1 MKVAIFAL
9 KLSIDMGELDDINTI
24 LLCDETKFYLKNG
37 DVEDA
42 IFYFGIS
49 VPKDLVAVIN
59 KDFKDALDQVRLKKA
74 VFHATEIFRTTR
86 PREKLIEALTQIIIK
101 YRLQCFCFKYPK
113 NLLFHASKNLNYLNN
128 DIIDFNKDE
137 FQALFYF
144 VTTLNTYIRDEK
156 PALLK
161 QKIQMYFDRNVY
173 GLQDDIEGF
182 KFSRDDFLLKQMT
195 FVEKSKIGLLA
206 LPDFFGFIFRKAKI
220 STNRV
225 EMGDKLLERSKLA
238 VYSYYSLLQITT
250 AGLFH
255 FVDID
260 KYIDA
265 IDYLL
270 GLKID
275 YKNI

>member
-1 MKVAIFAL
+1 MA
-9 KLSIDMGELDDINTI
+9 ELDDVNTI

-42 IFYFGIS
+42 IFYFGVS
-49 VPKDLVAVIN
+49 VPKNLVAIVN
-59 KDFKDALDQVRLKKA
+59 EGFKNALDETRVKKA
-74 VFHATEIFRTTR
+74 VFHATEIFRPKR
-86 PREKLIEALTQIIIK
+86 PREKLIESLTQIIIK

-113 NLLFHASKNLNYLNN
+113 TLLFNASKNLNYLNN
-128 DIIDFNKDE
+128 DIIDFNNGE

-156 PALLK
+156 PALLE

-173 GLQDDIEGF
+173 GTQDDIEGF
-182 KFSRDDFLLKQMT
+182 KFSREDFLLKQMT

-206 LPDFFGFIFRKAKI
+206 LPDFFGFMFRKAKI
-220 STNRV
+220 SNNSF
-225 EMGDKLLERSKLA
+225 EMGDRSLESSKLTI
-238 VYSYYSLLQITT
+238 YSYYSLLQINT

-265 IDYLL
+265 IDFLL
-270 GLKID
+270 GVKID
-275 YKNI
+275 YKNL